1 MDKIKRLQEL
11 YIEFNKLKF
20 SGEDVVSEIRA
31 EINDIELQIL
41 KEEIFPKA
49 MEELANR
56 LSVMRCTIDFSFQ
69 YDGKGTIDY
78 SFCKSD
84 SMSLIRDKVEGHF
97 LETNIQQIKQIVREP
112 RLQRITKAPS
122 SYSRQTAVEYDSGID
137 ASQTKSK
144 LSPWD
149 FKQYLEKVNKLSG
162 GDSYTNSSINVYT
175 SVTQSKYIRSKIEKY
190 VVSGILYDLVDLS
203 VLMNLMD
210 DIMKDVAE
218 DITPNSTLMAIK
230 LYIQMLNDKELLVQS
245 DDL

>member
-84 SMSLIRDKVEGHF
+84 YYV
-97 LETNIQQIKQIVREP
+97 
-112 RLQRITKAPS
+112 A
-122 SYSRQTAVEYDSGID
+122 SYAVCHCLC
-137 ASQTKSK
+137 AAAW
-144 LSPWD
+144 PW
-149 FKQYLEKVNKLSG
+149 S
-162 GDSYTNSSINVYT
+162 
-175 SVTQSKYIRSKIEKY
+175 
-190 VVSGILYDLVDLS
+190 
-203 VLMNLMD
+203 
-210 DIMKDVAE
+210 A
-218 DITPNSTLMAIK
+218 
-230 LYIQMLNDKELLVQS
+230 
-245 DDL
+245 

>member
-97 LETNIQQIKQIVREP
+97 LETNIQQI
-112 RLQRITKAPS
+112 
-122 SYSRQTAVEYDSGID
+122 
-137 ASQTKSK
+137 
-144 LSPWD
+144 
-149 FKQYLEKVNKLSG
+149 
-162 GDSYTNSSINVYT
+162 
-175 SVTQSKYIRSKIEKY
+175 
-190 VVSGILYDLVDLS
+190 
-203 VLMNLMD
+203 
-210 DIMKDVAE
+210 
-218 DITPNSTLMAIK
+218 
-230 LYIQMLNDKELLVQS
+230 NDKELLVQS